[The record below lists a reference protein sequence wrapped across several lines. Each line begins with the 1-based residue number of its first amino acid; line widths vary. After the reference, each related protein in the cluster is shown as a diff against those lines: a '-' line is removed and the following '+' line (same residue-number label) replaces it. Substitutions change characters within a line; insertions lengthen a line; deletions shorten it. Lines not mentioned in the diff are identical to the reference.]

1 MDSIIFDVDG
11 TLWDSTDSVARSWNL
26 AIQENSS
33 LDLTITENA
42 LQQVFGKTMTEIA
55 DTLFSRLPEKERMKL
70 LEVCFQYEN
79 RYLETHPGKL
89 FDGVTDTLAALSGQ
103 YPLFIVSNCQQGYI
117 EVLLRTCSLEPFIKD
132 HLCFGETQTSKGQT
146 ILTLMK
152 RNGLKNPVYVGDTR
166 GDADACAEA
175 GIPFIFAGYGFGD
188 VLDAKMRISKFTDL
202 KDLVCQ
208 L

>member
-55 DTLFSRLPEKERMKL
+55 DTLFSRLPEKERIKL

-146 ILTLMK
+146 ILSLMK

-188 VLDAKMRISKFTDL
+188 VPDAKMRISKFTDL
-202 KDLVCQ
+202 KDFVFQ
-208 L
+208 F

>member
-79 RYLETHPGKL
+79 RYLETHPGKM
-89 FDGVTDTLAALSGQ
+89 FDGVADTLAALSRE

-188 VLDAKMRISKFTDL
+188 VPDAKMRISKFTDL